1 MHLEDFQSPADQSEI
16 DMGKT
21 VSKAKAKSTQ
31 GRDALLDFE
40 NPNLVG
46 HQLPGNSMLPLA
58 DERKVMARDNR
69 YGLQGDN
76 GYDEIVK
83 E

>member
-1 MHLEDFQSPADQSEI
+1 MHLEDFQSPADQSAA
-16 DMGKT
+16 DMGQSASKT
-21 VSKAKAKSTQ
+21 KAKSTLST
-31 GRDALLDFE
+31 DALLDFA

-46 HQLPGNSMLPLA
+46 HQLPGNNMLPLE

-69 YGLQGDN
+69 YGLHGDN
-76 GYDEIVK
+76 GYDDIVK

>member
-21 VSKAKAKSTQ
+21 ASKAKAKSTL
-31 GRDALLDFE
+31 GKDALLDFE

-46 HQLPGNSMLPLA
+46 HQLPGNSMLPLE